1 MISRNALSGA
11 AAHPCSDRALQI
23 PTFPGMT
30 APALVRHSRESGN
43 NSPHGV
49 YPKALFRHSRESG
62 NPLNLLLH
70 FPKYA
75 QTELGWAA
83 AGLRGWATMAKHR

>member
-1 MISRNALSGA
+1 MISRNALSGV
-11 AAHPCSDRALQI
+11 AAHPCSDKALQI
-23 PTFPGMT
+23 PTFPGIT
-30 APALVRHSRESGN
+30 APALVPHSREG
-43 NSPHGV
+43 
-49 YPKALFRHSRESG
+49 G